1 VQQPVEDGG
10 GAAAANIGSI
20 WRAGS
25 KWSFSLATHPSFIVL
40 AAPLGAGLSLGMLI
54 STRSIAKADR
64 GFSGLR
70 LTHGDLPRPEP
81 QPFAILIPS
90 AVSPMV

>member
-10 GAAAANIGSI
+10 GAAAANIRSI
-20 WRAGS
+20 RRAGS
-25 KWSFSLATHPSFIVL
+25 KRSLSLATHRNFTVL
-40 AAPLGAGLSLGMLI
+40 AAPLGAGLSLGMLV

-70 LTHGDLPRPEP
+70 LTHGGLRRPEP
-81 QPFAILIPS
+81 QPFVILIPS